1 MCSYNYKGFQNRL
14 IFEEPLSF
22 EERLYRS
29 LGSWKAQ
36 GQKQTHW
43 TLTHWTLTQ
52 ELVHSDAVQALAGGT
67 ISAQACIESKFFEIA
82 VV

>member
-1 MCSYNYKGFQNRL
+1 MICLFQ
-14 IFEEPLSF
+14 FTSALSAVSF
-22 EERLYRS
+22 CCVMYWTL
-29 LGSWKAQ
+29 K
-36 GQKQTHW
+36 HW
-43 TLTHWTLTQ
+43 TLMQ